1 MPKGENMKQIEVIII
16 GLILIMATA
25 LSTGSAQTETTYYCY
40 ADGEWRICTPSEAV
54 VAQEAMTRETPRE
67 VTHDEFNAIISSHQP
82 FWDYYF
88 SDNDMTPT
96 PTLTPVP
103 PPEPAQTETIYYC
116 YSNGEWR
123 ICTPSEAILARDAM
137 TRETPRSLSRDEMNA
152 VLSSHE
158 PFWDSY
164 NPDDDMTPTPTL
176 TPVPTSGPTR
186 EPTLISTRVWE
197 SILKNRVPSRW
208 FSRSG

>member
-1 MPKGENMKQIEVIII
+1 MKQIEGIII
-16 GLILIMATA
+16 GLFLIMATA
-25 LSTGSAQTETTYYCY
+25 FTIVSAETETTYYCY
-40 ADGEWRICTPSEAV
+40 TNGEWGTCTPSEAII
-54 VAQEAMTRETPRE
+54 AEEAMTKETPRE

-103 PPEPAQTETIYYC
+103 TPEPAETETTYYC

-123 ICTPSEAILARDAM
+123 ICTPSEAILAREAM

-152 VLSSHE
+152 LLSSHE
-158 PFWDSY
+158 PFRDYY
-164 NPDDDMTPTPTL
+164 NTHDAMIPTPTL
-176 TPVPTSGPTR
+176 TPVPTPEPTM
-186 EPTLISTRVWE
+186 EPTLVSTRVWE
-197 SILKNRVPSRW
+197 SILKNRVTSRW

>member
-1 MPKGENMKQIEVIII
+1 MKKIDFIII
-16 GLILIMATA
+16 GVLLLVATA
-25 LSTGSAQTETTYYCY
+25 FTIGSAETETTYYCY
-40 ADGEWRICTPSEAV
+40 TNGEWGICTPSEAV
-54 VAQEAMTRETPRE
+54 VAQE
-67 VTHDEFNAIISSHQP
+67 
-82 FWDYYF
+82 
-88 SDNDMTPT
+88 
-96 PTLTPVP
+96 
-103 PPEPAQTETIYYC
+103 
-116 YSNGEWR
+116 
-123 ICTPSEAILARDAM
+123 AM

-158 PFWDSY
+158 PFWDYY